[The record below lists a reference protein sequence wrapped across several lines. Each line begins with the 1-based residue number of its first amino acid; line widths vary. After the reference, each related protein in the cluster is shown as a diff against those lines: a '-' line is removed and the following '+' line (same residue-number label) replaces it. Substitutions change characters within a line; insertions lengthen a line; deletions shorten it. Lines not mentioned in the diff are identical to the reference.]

1 MRNAKRCD
9 SANMIATGERS
20 DAWYRVR
27 EVNSRMTRGW
37 QVGDRVILST
47 GASLAG
53 HCVIDDR
60 AIIGGQ
66 VGIRQRVRIG
76 AHAMVGG
83 MSAVSA
89 DVVPFTVS
97 SPAPAAY
104 MVSSYYVARRN
115 LVQYSATI
123 SFPFH
128 FLQFGWDRD
137 TLDRCSVVLL
147 QIRPA

>member
-1 MRNAKRCD
+1 MRGATKCD
-9 SANMIATGERS
+9 SADIIALAERL
-20 DAWYRVR
+20 DAWYRVQD
-27 EVNSRMTRGW
+27 VNPLMTRGW

-53 HCVIDDR
+53 HCVIDDK

-83 MSAVSA
+83 MSAVLA

-97 SPAPAAY
+97 SPAHAAY
-104 MVSSYYVARRN
+104 MVSIVLMWQEFEFSF
-115 LVQYSATI
+115 SAAP
-123 SFPFH
+123 PFH
-128 FLQFGWDRD
+128 FRHNLVGTMTPLID
-137 TLDRCSVVLL
+137 VLL
-147 QIRPA
+147 SCWQIPPA